1 MLDLNAP
8 QRQSPVGVVVF
19 FFKNLRKA
27 VNFIFYFFVVQFSMN
42 TGATFLWVGVTVAV
56 VLTFVYSIL
65 VYKRFV
71 FYIEEGEF
79 IIEKGLF
86 NREKIAVPFERIQSV
101 HIDQN
106 VIQRALKVVGLKI
119 DTAGSGTKELE
130 IVALPD
136 AYARSIQEYLIEKK
150 NLQSAESQHDEVENN
165 IESNQ
170 KTFEEPTIS
179 LSAID
184 ILKVGL
190 TENHLKTSVAI
201 FALINGY
208 YWQSQDFFFNIFQD
222 YIVDGE
228 EFVVNKWLF
237 ILPIL
242 LLGLF
247 VISIVISVVL
257 AFLKYHNLQFFLGS
271 KEVKSISGLLKRVE
285 YQIPISKI
293 QYFKY
298 STNPLRKL
306 VGIKTLV
313 VKQASSIASSD
324 KQSLMIPGCN
334 QSQLD
339 EVVREFFPELALSSI
354 NILKADPYLK
364 VQMVVFFSMLPAL
377 VISLFGLLN
386 TNVFGF
392 AALYFLI
399 SLPLAIKYAANMR
412 LEVNAEVVQLRKGWI
427 FPKTEILKYY
437 KLQSVSFKQNVF
449 QKGRNTVHL
458 DFYTAAGSLRMW
470 QLDADVAEE
479 LYNYLLYKIES
490 SNDKWM

>member
-1 MLDLNAP
+1 MLDLYRA

-42 TGATFLWVGVTVAV
+42 TGMLFLWVAIVVV
-56 VLTFVYSIL
+56 VLLTLIYSIL

-150 NLQSAESQHDEVENN
+150 NLQTEGSRHDEVENN

-170 KTFEEPTIS
+170 KTFEEPAIS

-190 TENHLKTSVAI
+190 TENHLKTSLAI

-208 YWQSQDFFFNIFQD
+208 YWQSQDFFFNLFQD
-222 YIVDGE
+222 YVADGE
-228 EFVVNKWLF
+228 EFVVSKWLF

-247 VISIVISVVL
+247 VVSIVISVVL
-257 AFLKYHNLQFFLGS
+257 AFLKYHKLQFFLGS

-298 STNPLRKL
+298 STNPLRRL

-324 KQSLMIPGCN
+324 KQSLMIPGCK
-334 QSQLD
+334 QAQLD
-339 EVVREFFPELALSSI
+339 AVVRNFFPELGQSS
-354 NILKADPYLK
+354 LLTFKANPYLK
-364 VQMVVFFSMLPAL
+364 IQMVLFFSMLPSIFIGVLSFLNINFLFLAIL
-377 VISLFGLLN
+377 VF
-386 TNVFGF
+386 VV
-392 AALYFLI
+392 
-399 SLPLAIKYAANMR
+399 SLPLCLKYAANMR
-412 LEVNAEVVQLRKGWI
+412 LALNSEVMQLRKGWI

-437 KLQSVSFKQNVF
+437 KLQSVSFRQNVF
-449 QKGRNTVHL
+449 QKRRNTAHL

-470 QLDADVAEE
+470 QLDADVAAE

-490 SNDKWM
+490 SNAKWM